1 MYTATAL
8 ETKLILLLSAMPD
21 IPQNERTA
29 HFANECEAKKSIEGC
44 LAKKFIVTTKNQK
57 YAVTPEGKNQV

>member
-21 IPQNERTA
+21 IPQNELTA
-29 HFANECEAKKSIEGC
+29 HFENECQAEKAIEGC
-44 LAKKFIVTTKNQK
+44 LAKKFIVTTKNKK
-57 YAVTPEGKNQV
+57 YAVTSEGKNQV

>member
-21 IPQNERTA
+21 IPQNELTA
-29 HFANECEAKKSIEGC
+29 HFENECQAKKATEG
-44 LAKKFIVTTKNQK
+44 
-57 YAVTPEGKNQV
+57 

>member
-21 IPQNERTA
+21 IPQNELTA
-29 HFANECEAKKSIEGC
+29 HFENECQAKKAIEGY
-44 LAKKFIVTTKNQK
+44 LEKKFIVTTKNKK

>member
-21 IPQNERTA
+21 IPQNELTA
-29 HFANECEAKKSIEGC
+29 HFENECQAKKAIEGC
-44 LAKKFIVTTKNQK
+44 LAKKFIVTTKNQI
-57 YAVTPEGKNQV
+57 YAVKKKKKNQV